1 MKLNHINFPNAA
13 GEKRL
18 AYWSAGSPDSERA
31 LVCVHGLMRH
41 SRDFDEIALALS
53 DTHYVVCPDLPG
65 RGLSDWFDDPA
76 EYDPQRYIEVLLP
89 LLQRLQGKQIDWV
102 GTSLGGLLG
111 MALAAQPKSPISR
124 LVINDIG
131 PELPIEALQRIA
143 NYVDAPEFDSL
154 AEVELYLR
162 QHYTSFQGLT
172 DSQWARLAS
181 YGSRVKPEGGY
192 QLHYDPKISNNTQA
206 AAQAPEAIKLW
217 DLWHAIE
224 QPCLLV
230 HGLESDLLTHEIR
243 QRMQDTRPGMVCLEL
258 PGLGHAPPLMT
269 EPEVDAIVSFLRSW
283 DA

>member
-1 MKLNHINFPNAA
+1 MKLNHITFSTSS
-13 GEKRL
+13 GDKRL

-41 SRDFDEIALALS
+41 SRDFDEIALALAG
-53 DTHYVVCPDLPG
+53 THYVVCPDLPG

-76 EYDPQRYIEVLLP
+76 DYDPQRYIEVLMS
-89 LLQRLQGKQIDWV
+89 LLQRLHGKQVDWV

-111 MALAAQPKSPISR
+111 MALASQPKTMISR

-143 NYVDAPEFDSL
+143 NYVDAPEFETLS
-154 AEVELYLR
+154 EVEEYLR
-162 QHYTSFQGLT
+162 THYQSFQGLS

-181 YGSRVKPEGGY
+181 YGSRAKPEGGY
-192 QLHYDPKISNNTQA
+192 HLHYDPKISNNTKA
-206 AAQAPEAIKLW
+206 AAQAPEAIALW

-230 HGLESDLLTHEIR
+230 HGLESDLLTHDIR
-243 QRMQDTRPGMVCLEL
+243 QRMHDSRPDLVCLEL

-269 EPEVDAIVSFLRSW
+269 EHEVDAIVNFLQS
-283 DA
+283 